1 MTFGSAARTI
11 IAMIA
16 VSVTVGL
23 AGCATS
29 AASTEPLVVAAA
41 DSDALRVA
49 FYGDSYTRGTGAS
62 AEQLRWSTLL
72 SSQHGWSEF
81 NPSVSGL
88 GFMRNRAEL
97 GDDDLPSL
105 IIADD
110 PDVVIVT
117 MGLNDNFTFDE
128 YADELPGQILSD
140 FERLATELPDAQLI
154 VVEPFWYKTQ
164 RPDSVDVIISWV
176 SDAAAAV
183 GADYISGA
191 SYWLTGHPE
200 WMSEDNLHPN
210 DAGHAAI
217 ASQMD
222 LALRDLG
229 L

>member
-1 MTFGSAARTI
+1 MTLRSATRALVG
-11 IAMIA
+11 A
-16 VSVTVGL
+16 VLVTGMMAL
-23 AGCATS
+23 AGCAT
-29 AASTEPLVVAAA
+29 AVVPEEPVIVVA
-41 DSDALRVA
+41 SDVEPSVVG
-49 FYGDSYTRGTGAS
+49 FYGDSYTYGTGAS
-62 AEQLRWSTLL
+62 SEQTRWSTVL
-72 SSQHGWSEF
+72 STQYGWEEF

-88 GFMRNRAEL
+88 GFMRKRTLFGA
-97 GDDDLPSL
+97 GDLPSL
-105 IIADD
+105 IIEQS
-110 PDVVIVT
+110 PDIVIVT
-117 MGLNDNFTFDE
+117 LGLNDNFTFDE